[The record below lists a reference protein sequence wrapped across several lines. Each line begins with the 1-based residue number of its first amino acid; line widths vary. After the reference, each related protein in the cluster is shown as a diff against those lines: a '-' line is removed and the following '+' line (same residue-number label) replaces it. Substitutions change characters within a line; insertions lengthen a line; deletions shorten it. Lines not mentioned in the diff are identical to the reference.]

1 MATRARVLF
10 NHIPRIMRQL
20 PGRIDNTVRDA
31 AGKCKTYAKDVVP
44 VDTGALKNNI
54 KAEPVRKRL
63 WQVAPHTEYDI
74 YVEFGTRKMRAQPYM
89 RPAAEKIRKEYPNLL
104 VETIVR
110 VARGQGE
117 WFAEHAPGVTVEE
130 LD

>member
-1 MATRARVLF
+1 MARNVRVLF
-10 NHIPRIMRQL
+10 NRIPRIMRQL

-31 AGKCKTYAKDVVP
+31 ALKCETYAKDIVP
-44 VDTGALKNNI
+44 YDTHALQNSI
-54 KAEPVRKRL
+54 KAEPVQERL
-63 WQVAPHTEYDI
+63 WQVAPHMEYDI

-89 RPAAEKIRKEYPNLL
+89 RPAAEKIRKEYPSLL